1 MFQTENK
8 ILRKKEKRSYN
19 VVCVTDTSTG
29 DSVAQEHEAKV
40 RILIRK
46 KHPLN
51 WPKPVAVAEKKVLKS
66 TG

>member
-1 MFQTENK
+1 MFQNENK
-8 ILRKKEKRSYN
+8 IRKKEKRSHN
-19 VVCVTDTSTG
+19 VVCATDTSIG
-29 DSVAQEHEAKV
+29 DPVAQEHEV

-51 WPKPVAVAEKKVLKS
+51 WRKPVAVTEQKFLKS